1 VLEIDNFLIG
11 LERLKPLL
19 IVMDIKEEIKLPE
32 RENVKI
38 ETAPH
43 FNDKKLYT
51 AVKRAFDV
59 IMSSI
64 ALVICVIP
72 MIFVAIL
79 VWSTSKGPILFRQPR
94 VGRNGKLFNCLKFR
108 TMYITAPKAV
118 ATSEL
123 KNASSQITKV
133 GKFLR
138 KTSLDELPQFI
149 NIFRGDMSFV
159 GPRPLIPA
167 EKEIHTLRYSYGVYN
182 IRPGIT
188 GWAQVNGRDR
198 VSARDKAKLDKYY
211 YDNRSVLLD
220 LKILFITVPR
230 VLFGADIVEG
240 KRAKEEKKKTEN
252 KAK

>member
-1 VLEIDNFLIG
+1 MYV
-11 LERLKPLL
+11 
-19 IVMDIKEEIKLPE
+19 KEKVRLPE
-32 RENVKI
+32 KNSAVERTI
-38 ETAPH
+38 PH
-43 FNDKKLYT
+43 YNDKKFYT
-51 AVKRAFDV
+51 FIKRSFDV
-59 IMSSI
+59 VMSFL
-64 ALVICVIP
+64 ALVICIIP
-72 MIFVAIL
+72 MILVALL

-94 VGRNGKLFNCLKFR
+94 VGKNGRLFNCLKFR
-108 TMYITAPKAV
+108 TMYITAPKSV

-123 KNASSQITKV
+123 KNASRQITKV

-159 GPRPLIPA
+159 GPRPLIPV
-167 EKEIHTLRYSYGVYN
+167 ETDIHTLRHSYGVYN

-198 VSARDKAKLDKYY
+198 VSARDKARLDKYY
-211 YDNRSVLLD
+211 YDNRSVSLD

-240 KRAKEEKKKTEN
+240 KRSKEEKNKNKQNKKN
-252 KAK
+252 KKSVG